1 MSQPV
6 YKSFPDAT
14 FGHGTGTD
22 WVSRFPLP
30 QVQDLW
36 SRKAAQLDEVR
47 GIAVV
52 ETEGKGRNHP
62 NYLFYAATRGIRHQ
76 PSDPARNMT

>member
-14 FGHGTGTD
+14 FGRGTGTD

-30 QVQDLW
+30 QVQDLR

-62 NYLFYAATRGIRHQ
+62 ITYFTLPREVSAISPVTRQEI
-76 PSDPARNMT
+76 